1 METRANHL
9 LIGSFVLV
17 LIAAIVG
24 FALWLGKV
32 RVDREFSYYRI
43 YFDGAVTGLSRASD
57 VRFNGVPVGAVSQIK
72 VDPEDP
78 QKVRVTVEVDPDT
91 PIRTDTVAMLEWQGL
106 TGASFVQL
114 IGGSAT
120 APMLV
125 YEPGKRP
132 PVIQSRRS
140 AVQELFSGMPD
151 LMVRVMGIAERV
163 STLLDDDNRA
173 ALAAVL
179 HNAERLTAGLAG
191 KTDAVGSMVD
201 NLNAAG
207 VSFNQTAAA
216 ARELV
221 DRLDRLADNA
231 DRALDSVGGSLGK
244 LDRMADSD
252 VAPLLRELRQSA
264 KAFAQVSGDLRQLL
278 ADNREAVNDFSGAG
292 LNELTRFIG
301 EARQLV
307 NSIDRLSQRI
317 ESDPSQ
323 FLFGDAQRGYKPR

>member
-9 LIGSFVLV
+9 LVGSFVLV
-17 LIAAIVG
+17 LIAATVG

-32 RVDREFSYYRI
+32 RVDRVFSYYRI

-57 VRFNGVPVGAVSQIK
+57 VRFNGVPVGTVSQIK

-78 QKVRVTVEVDPDT
+78 QKVRVTIEVDPDT

-132 PVIQSRRS
+132 PAIASRRS
-140 AVQELFSGMPD
+140 AVQELFAGVPD
-151 LMVRVMGIAERV
+151 LMLRVMGIADRL
-163 STLLDDDNRA
+163 STMLDDDNRA
-173 ALAAVL
+173 ALASVL
-179 HNAERLTAGLAG
+179 HNADRLTAVLAN
-191 KTDAVGSMVD
+191 KSDAIGGMVD
-201 NLNAAG
+201 NLNAA
-207 VSFNQTAAA
+207 SLTLEQTAASA
-216 ARELV
+216 QQLV
-221 DRLDRLADNA
+221 DRLDRLAGSA
-231 DRALDSVGGSLGK
+231 DRTLSNANGSLGK
-244 LDRMADSD
+244 LDRVVEGD
-252 VAPLLRELRQSA
+252 VAPMLRDLRQTA
-264 KAFAQVSGDLRQLL
+264 KSFAQVSEDLRRVI
-278 ADNREAVNDFSGAG
+278 ADNREAVSDFSGAG
-292 LNELTRFIG
+292 LNELVRFIG

-307 NSIDRLSQRI
+307 SSLDRLSQRI

-323 FLFGDAQRGYKPR
+323 FLFGDAQRGYRPR